1 MRRSRRQTYDESNP
15 YGLPAGLTWFADSP
29 LWMTWVLWAA
39 GIYTISVG
47 AAALLLPRLLER
59 WLSVEPAGHPAF
71 LRYLGAAAAAYGVAY
86 LLAAARPLLHWPVIF
101 GGLLK
106 NFLGPIVLI
115 QAWGAGQIPERMALF
130 VFINDIVWW
139 IPFCLILYRAYQA
152 HLDACR
158 FASPEVQEL
167 ALKVRTSTGDSL
179 LNLAARQPLM
189 LFFLRHTGCPFCR
202 ESLARL
208 AQLRRQIEAAGTT
221 LVLVYMSTDS
231 HAGKFL
237 SQFGLADVPAISD
250 PRRSLYRAFGLR
262 RGTPW
267 QVAGPQL
274 WRQGFP
280 LLLRRGQSLS
290 RKGGDLFQLSG
301 LFLVFHG
308 HVIRTFLHQSAGD
321 MPDFLSFAR
330 GGTLAQDG
338 ALS

>member
-1 MRRSRRQTYDESNP
+1 MRRARRQIHDEPNP
-15 YGLPAGLTWFADSP
+15 YGLSARLTWVADSP

-47 AAALLLPRLLER
+47 AMALSLPGSLDE
-59 WLSVEPAGHPAF
+59 WLPVEPVGYPAF
-71 LRYLGAAAAAYGVAY
+71 WRYLEAATAAYGVAY
-86 LLAAARPLLHWPVIF
+86 LLAAARPFQHWPVICA
-101 GGLLK
+101 GLLK
-106 NFLGPIVLI
+106 NVLGPVVLLH
-115 QAWGAGQIPERMALF
+115 ASGAGPITERTMLF
-130 VFINDIVWW
+130 VSVNDIVWC
-139 IPFCLILYRAYQA
+139 IPFCLILYRAYEA

-167 ALKVRTSTGDSL
+167 ALKVRTNTGDSL
-179 LNLAARQPLM
+179 LDLADRQPLM

-208 AQLRRQIEAAGTT
+208 AQLRRQIEANGTT
-221 LVLVYMSTDS
+221 LVLIHMSSDS
-231 HAGKFL
+231 HASKFL
-237 SQFGLADVPAISD
+237 SRFGLADVPAISD

-262 RGTPW
+262 RGSPW

-274 WRQGFP
+274 WRRGFP

-290 RKGGDLFQLSG
+290 PKGGDLFQLSG
-301 LFLVFHG
+301 MFLVFHG